1 MAVIGIDLGGTKI
14 AAALFLDSCE
24 MQKKIVRLLDGAI
37 GEAVGKLMIET
48 IDELNKLYE
57 TYLDKAIIQLETIL
71 KYLKY

>member
-37 GEAVGKLMIET
+37 GEAVGKLIIET
-48 IDELNKLYE
+48 ID
-57 TYLDKAIIQLETIL
+57 
-71 KYLKY
+71 